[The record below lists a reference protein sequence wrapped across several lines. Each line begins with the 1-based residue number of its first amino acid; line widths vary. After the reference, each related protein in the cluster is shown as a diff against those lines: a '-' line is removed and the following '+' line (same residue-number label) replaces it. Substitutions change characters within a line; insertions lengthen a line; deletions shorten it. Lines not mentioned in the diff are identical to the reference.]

1 MPPIPPIPRP
11 CFSTLWVLPV
21 PCMLE
26 YLPACLG
33 PVWLCLNSCP
43 LGPQV
48 FLKSLLSGWGPV
60 WELGCSV
67 RYFWL
72 LAFILARG
80 SHFLPPTP
88 KRKVSWWGQIYLPHF
103 LQLFPHQ
110 VADIDSSPSKEEEEE
125 DDDTMQNTVVL
136 FSNTD
141 KFVLMQVPYS
151 ETWHTE
157 HCVCLCFDERID
169 GENWT
174 YFWGYPAN
182 EKTDH
187 EF

>member
-1 MPPIPPIPRP
+1 M
-11 CFSTLWVLPV
+11 
-21 PCMLE
+21 
-26 YLPACLG
+26 
-33 PVWLCLNSCP
+33 
-43 LGPQV
+43 
-48 FLKSLLSGWGPV
+48 
-60 WELGCSV
+60 
-67 RYFWL
+67 
-72 LAFILARG
+72 AFILARG

-187 EF
+187 ELKSCCSLVCPSITFLLSVSSELGTKLGAREIAVKKSLPYEVYSLGNLHVSSLE